1 MNSWIFDAM
10 KVFDQY
16 ARYYDLLYRDKDYR
30 GEANFV
36 LSVLCAYAEGKKSLF
51 EMGCGTGIHAQ
62 LFVEAGY
69 QVHGIDLSEKML
81 ATASKKRDAL
91 SSELRER
98 LSFSVGDVR
107 NYRAGRTFDVVL
119 SLFHVFSYQTD
130 NSDLQA
136 AFATANAHLESGGIL
151 IFDYWYG
158 PAVLAQRPETRVKRL
173 QDDDLSILRIAESH
187 VDEQKSVVEVN
198 YETFVKTD
206 ALTEVIRE
214 THRMRYLFLPEIEL
228 FAELHG
234 FEVIHHREWLGV
246 TAPSSNSWAGFSVLR
261 KK

>member
-1 MNSWIFDAM
+1 M

-30 GEANFV
+30 GEAEFV
-36 LSVLCAYAEGKKSLF
+36 LSVLRAHADGKTSVF

-62 LFVEAGY
+62 LFAEAGY
-69 QVHGIDLSEKML
+69 EVHGIDLSETML
-81 ATASKKRDAL
+81 ATASKRRDSL

-98 LSFSVGDVR
+98 LNFSVGDVR
-107 NYRAGRTFDVVL
+107 SYRAGRKFDVVL

-130 NSDLQA
+130 NTDLQA
-136 AFATANAHLESGGIL
+136 AFATANVHLESDGIL

-158 PAVLAQRPETRVKRL
+158 PAVLTQRPETRVKRL
-173 QDDDLSILRIAESH
+173 QDNDFSILRIAESQ
-187 VDEQKSVVEVN
+187 VNEQQCVVEVN

-206 ALTEVIRE
+206 DTTEIIRE

-234 FEVIHHREWLGV
+234 FEVIHHREWLGA